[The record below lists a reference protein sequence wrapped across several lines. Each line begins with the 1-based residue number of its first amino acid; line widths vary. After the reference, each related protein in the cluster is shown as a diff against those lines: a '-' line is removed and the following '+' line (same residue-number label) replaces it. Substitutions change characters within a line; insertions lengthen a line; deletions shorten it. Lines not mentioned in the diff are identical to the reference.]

1 MLPGNGLG
9 VSRGS
14 VVSQGLRWRV
24 LVGRSD
30 CRTRVLVGRS
40 GWTRAS
46 GTLRTDGAL
55 RGESGG
61 ARAEAP
67 GLTLTS
73 GPLSTFEDGGEEGWV
88 RS

>member
-1 MLPGNGLG
+1 MA
-9 VSRGS
+9 RA
-14 VVSQGLRWRV
+14 
-24 LVGRSD
+24 
-30 CRTRVLVGRS
+30 S
-40 GWTRAS
+40 GTERLDARAS